1 MRAKKSYLSVLL
13 VVVLLMAMF
22 PPVGS
27 AASSPKETKMQSYV
41 SAMQPGWNLGNTF
54 DSFNTNAPNNGDETS
69 WGNPLV
75 TKEFL
80 KEIKKQGFK
89 SIRIPITWSGRMGG
103 APDYTIN
110 PDWMDRVQ
118 QVVDWSLQEGLYVM
132 INIHH
137 DSWMWINKAPE
148 NHDAVL
154 AQYNAIWTQ
163 VADRFKN
170 HSDKLMFESVNEP
183 FFDNVDVATQ
193 HAFLDELNTSFF
205 HIVRASGGKN
215 DVRPLV
221 LPTLFTNNSQEH
233 VDSLASTIADLNDPN
248 LIATIHFYGF
258 WPFSVNIAGFP
269 KLEEL
274 TINDID
280 TMANNVYNTFVS
292 KGIPVVIGEFGL
304 LGWDATPFKSPF
316 SEGVPEHGEMLK
328 FLEYFTYKSIENK
341 LTLMLWDNGGRFD
354 RRTLQWNDPEL
365 YDLIMASLKSRSATA
380 ESDLIFVRKDVP
392 AQDTVMPLN
401 LNGNVLTSIKLGDYE
416 LMEGTD
422 YALNG
427 EDLTLKASFLANLTE
442 SAELGEV
449 AVLKAQ
455 FNKGA
460 DWTFYV
466 MYNDTPVLQNVEGT
480 TANFAIPT
488 AFNGDRLATMEAVY
502 AEGGNAGPHNWTS
515 FKEFARTFKPSYAA
529 NEITLTQSFF
539 NEVNDGTVI
548 LKFHFWSGAIIEY
561 TITKN
566 GTSISGTAS

>member
-1 MRAKKSYLSVLL
+1 MHAKKSYLSVF
-13 VVVLLMAMF
+13 VVVALLMALCSS
-22 PPVGS
+22 VGS
-27 AASSPKETKMQSYV
+27 AAASPKESKMQSYV
-41 SAMQPGWNLGNTF
+41 DAMQPGWNLGNTF
-54 DSFNTNAPNNGDETS
+54 DSFNTSTPNNGDETS
-69 WGNPLV
+69 WGNPIV
-75 TKEFL
+75 TKAFL

-89 SIRIPITWSGRMGG
+89 SIRIPITWDGRMGG

-118 QVVDWSLQEGLYVM
+118 QVVDWSLEEGLYVM

-137 DSWMWINKAPE
+137 DSWMWASKMPT

-170 HSDKLMFESVNEP
+170 HSDKLMFESINEP
-183 FFDNVDVATQ
+183 FFENVDVTTQ
-193 HAFLDELNTSFF
+193 HAFLDELNSSFV

-221 LPTLFTNNSQEH
+221 LPTLNTNHSQEH
-233 VDSLASTIADLNDPN
+233 VDSLSSTIADLNDPN
-248 LIATIHFYGF
+248 LIVTVHFYGF
-258 WPFSVNIAGFP
+258 WPFSVNIAGYP
-269 KLEEL
+269 KLEAD
-274 TINDID
+274 TIKDID
-280 TMANNVYNTFVS
+280 TLIDNVTTSFVS

-304 LGWDATPFKSPF
+304 LGWDA

-328 FLEYFTYKSIENK
+328 FIEYFTSKAVENK
-341 LTLMLWDNGGRFD
+341 LALMLWDNGGRFD

-365 YDLIMASLKSRSATA
+365 YDQIMASLKGRSSTG
-380 ESDLIFVRKDVP
+380 ESDLIFVRKDAP
-392 AQDTVMPLN
+392 AQDTVVPLH
-401 LNGNVLTSIKLGDYE
+401 LNGNVLTGIKLGKVE
-416 LMEGTD
+416 LIEGTD

-427 EDLTLKASFLANLTE
+427 EDLILKASYLAKLTE

-449 AVLKAQ
+449 AELKAQ

-460 DWTFYV
+460 DWTFHVLYH
-466 MYNDTPVLQNVEGT
+466 DTPVLQNAEGT

-488 AFNGDRLATMEAVY
+488 AFNDDRIATMEAVY
-502 AEGGNAGPHNWTS
+502 AAGGNAGPHNWTS
-515 FKEFARTFKPSYAA
+515 FKEYGRTFKPSYAS
-529 NEITLTQSFF
+529 NEISLTQLFF
-539 NEVNDGTVI
+539 NEVNDGAPVI

-566 GTSISGTAS
+566 GTSITGTAS

>member
-1 MRAKKSYLSVLL
+1 MKAKRSYLSVFL
-13 VVVLLMAMF
+13 VVALLMTMF
-22 PPVGS
+22 PLVSS
-27 AASSPKETKMQSYV
+27 AADSQQETKMQSYV

-69 WGNPLV
+69 WGNPIV
-75 TKEFL
+75 TKEFI

-137 DSWMWINKAPE
+137 DSWMWVSKAPE

-170 HSDKLMFESVNEP
+170 HSNKLMFESINEP
-183 FFDNVDVATQ
+183 LFENVDVATQ
-193 HAFLDELNTSFF
+193 HAFLDEFNKSFV
-205 HIVRASGGKN
+205 HIVRASGGNN

-221 LPTLFTNNSQEH
+221 LPTLFTNHSQEH

-280 TMANNVYNTFVS
+280 TMANNVYSTFVS

-304 LGWDATPFKSPF
+304 LGWDAVPFKTPF
-316 SEGVPEHGEMLK
+316 SEGVPQHGEMLK

-354 RRTLQWNDPEL
+354 RRTLEWNDPEL
-365 YDLIMASLKSRSATA
+365 YNLIMASLKSRSSTA
-380 ESDLIFVRKDVP
+380 ESDLIFVRKDAP
-392 AQDTVMPLN
+392 AQDAVMPLS
-401 LNGNVLTSIKLGDYE
+401 LNGNVLTGIKAGDYKLMKGKDYE
-416 LMEGTD
+416 L
-422 YALNG
+422 NG
-427 EDLTLKASFLANLTE
+427 ENLTLKASYLAKLTE
-442 SAELGEV
+442 SAELGEA
-449 AVLKAQ
+449 AVLKAE

-480 TANFAIPT
+480 TASFAIPT

-515 FKEFARTFKPSYAA
+515 FKEFARTFKPSYAT
-529 NEITLTQSFF
+529 NQITLTQSFF

-566 GTSISGTAS
+566 GTSITGTAS

>member
-1 MRAKKSYLSVLL
+1 
-13 VVVLLMAMF
+13 
-22 PPVGS
+22 
-27 AASSPKETKMQSYV
+27 
-41 SAMQPGWNLGNTF
+41 
-54 DSFNTNAPNNGDETS
+54 
-69 WGNPLV
+69 
-75 TKEFL
+75 
-80 KEIKKQGFK
+80 
-89 SIRIPITWSGRMGG
+89 
-103 APDYTIN
+103 
-110 PDWMDRVQ
+110 
-118 QVVDWSLQEGLYVM
+118 
-132 INIHH
+132 
-137 DSWMWINKAPE
+137 
-148 NHDAVL
+148 L

-163 VADRFKN
+163 VSDRFKN

-380 ESDLIFVRKDVP
+380 ESDLIFVRKDVL

-401 LNGNVLTSIKLGDYE
+401 LNGNVLTSITLGDYE

-515 FKEFARTFKPSYAA
+515 FKEFARTFKPSYAT

-566 GTSISGTAS
+566 GTSITGTAS

>member
-1 MRAKKSYLSVLL
+1 MRAKKSCLSALL
-13 VVVLLMAMF
+13 VVALLMALF
-22 PPVGS
+22 PSVSS
-27 AASSPKETKMQSYV
+27 AAASPKETKMQSYV
-41 SAMQPGWNLGNTF
+41 NAMQPGWNLGNTF

-69 WGNPLV
+69 WGNPIV
-75 TKEFL
+75 TKEFI

-137 DSWMWINKAPE
+137 DSWMWISKAPE

-154 AQYNAIWTQ
+154 DQYNAIWTQ

-170 HSDKLMFESVNEP
+170 HSDKLMFESINEP
-183 FFDNVDVATQ
+183 LFDNVDVATQ
-193 HAFLDELNTSFF
+193 HAFLDEFNTSFF

-258 WPFSVNIAGFP
+258 WPFSVNIAAFP

-304 LGWDATPFKSPF
+304 LGWDATPFKTPF

-380 ESDLIFVRKDVP
+380 ESDLIFVRKDAP
-392 AQDTVMPLN
+392 AQDSVMPLN

-427 EDLTLKASFLANLTE
+427 EDLTLKASFLANLTD

-455 FNKGA
+455 FNKGT

-466 MYNDTPVLQNVEGT
+466 MYNDTPVLQNAEGT

-488 AFNGDRLATMEAVY
+488 AFNGDRLATMEAAY

-566 GTSISGTAS
+566 GTNITGTAS